1 MLEVFHRLSDH
12 LGAAVRGNHSIFH
25 PAVKKFPAPPLPSD
39 PTLSTLSYTPTQ
51 SLSQYVNQSTTHVR
65 AERGCHKILVIEHD
79 FKTLRTELNLKIIST
94 GICQNVDWLLGFQW
108 AKGTMQNLRQTM
120 EISRLTNLVRLV
132 KEVYCSF
139 LQASYQ
145 TKWISQ
151 HIKA

>member
-1 MLEVFHRLSDH
+1 
-12 LGAAVRGNHSIFH
+12 
-25 PAVKKFPAPPLPSD
+25 
-39 PTLSTLSYTPTQ
+39 
-51 SLSQYVNQSTTHVR
+51 
-65 AERGCHKILVIEHD
+65 
-79 FKTLRTELNLKIIST
+79 
-94 GICQNVDWLLGFQW
+94 
-108 AKGTMQNLRQTM
+108 MQNLRQTM